1 MRDTELTEKYAK
13 TLDEDDS
20 PESSV
25 DEILEEPGPG
35 FSEGFDMVKRHHR
48 MLGANRPVDVKDFD
62 KDTIAMLE
70 KAAMSDPTLTITL
83 IKRGYVTPEL
93 GDVMARKGAGKS
105 PSEMKAETKQLPK
118 YEMAAKKMRTWE
130 KDGAGGWK
138 YQKTDGGFKITAA
151 PSGYEDRVGLVVKPG
166 MKGFDAIEEEFGS
179 MA

>member
-93 GDVMARKGAGKS
+93 GDVMARKGAGKA
-105 PSEMKAETKQLPK
+105 PREMREVAEKMPKTGGAEKA
-118 YEMAAKKMRTWE
+118 
-130 KDGAGGWK
+130 GAGGWK
-138 YQKTDGGFKITAA
+138 YKESGDGFEITAA
-151 PSGYEDRVGLVVKPG
+151 PDGYEDRVGLVVKQG
-166 MKGFDAIEEEFGS
+166 MKGFDAIKKEFGS